1 MRKKRNEEKSKN
13 LHLGFYFCVLVFFI
27 ITVSIVFKVF
37 ETIKNS
43 KFDGDNFFTV
53 AVIADKNAQLISVSP
68 KDNSLKKL
76 TIIGVGSVDALREQG
91 IPFDSAATAREGF
104 KAGPKSYFMKVLLH
118 RDGIK
123 SNLTILDI
131 VRLAFFAS
139 KADSKNIDE
148 ESVSL
153 NNDDAIRQL
162 EATWFHDPQM
172 IKDDLNIEIT
182 NASEVSGLGNN
193 AAKGIT
199 NMGGNV
205 VLVNS
210 SKEPENKS
218 VIYYKEESY
227 TVEKLSKMLGIDKEK
242 KDASSISDIVI
253 IIGKDKAA
261 L

>member
-1 MRKKRNEEKSKN
+1 MRKKRNEAKSKN
-13 LHLGFYFCVLVFFI
+13 LHLGFYFGLLIFFI
-27 ITVSIVFKVF
+27 ITVSIVFKVV

-68 KDNSLKKL
+68 KDSSLKKL
-76 TIIGVGSVDALREQG
+76 TITGAGSADALREKG
-91 IPFDSAATAREGF
+91 IPFDSVATAREGF
-104 KAGPKSYFMKVLLH
+104 NAGPKSYFTKVLFH

-139 KADSKNIDE
+139 KSDSKNINE
-148 ESVSL
+148 ESVSI
-153 NNDDAIRQL
+153 NDDAQIRKY
-162 EATWFHDPQM
+162 ETTWFNDPQI
-172 IKDDLNIEIT
+172 IKEDLNIEVT
-182 NASEVSGLGNN
+182 NASEISGLGENT
-193 AAKGIT
+193 AKGISS
-199 NMGGNV
+199 MGGNV

-210 SKEPENKS
+210 SKEPENRS
-218 VIYYKEESY
+218 VIYYKDDSY
-227 TVEKLSKMLGIDKEK
+227 TVEKLSKMLGIEAEK

-253 IIGKDKAA
+253 IIGKDRGE